1 MANFRPRAWDVG
13 VGRGGTEGS
22 ELRFSAGRTGG
33 RAHLRRSREPRSAV
47 TSQPGGTRPGAA
59 GLAWRGQTG
68 CFSGARSQAR
78 VPGRWRGG
86 EARPAPTR
94 SPRRSLP
101 LPRVPR
107 APRPGPCPAARRRE
121 SSASRRCRAGWAQ
134 ESSNPRPAAWLV
146 CRGRHHAQ
154 SGSLQQQH
162 SVPGSGAAAF
172 SPARFTVSTPF
183 TNCKH
188 RACKGIAEIFLLR
201 LQF

>member
-1 MANFRPRAWDVG
+1 MANFRPRAWDVW

-22 ELRFSAGRTGG
+22 ELRFSAGRIGG
-33 RAHLRRSREPRSAV
+33 RAHLRRSREPRGAV
-47 TSQPGGTRPGAA
+47 TSQSGGTRPGAA
-59 GLAWRGQTG
+59 GLAWRGQSG
-68 CFSGARSQAR
+68 CFSEARSQAR

-94 SPRRSLP
+94 SSRCS
-101 LPRVPR
+101 VPR
-107 APRPGPCPAARRRE
+107 APRPGPRPAARRRE

-134 ESSNPRPAAWLV
+134 ESSNTRPAVWLV

-154 SGSLQQQH
+154 SGSLQQQP

-183 TNCKH
+183 TNSKH
-188 RACKGIAEIFLLR
+188 RACKGIAEIFLPR